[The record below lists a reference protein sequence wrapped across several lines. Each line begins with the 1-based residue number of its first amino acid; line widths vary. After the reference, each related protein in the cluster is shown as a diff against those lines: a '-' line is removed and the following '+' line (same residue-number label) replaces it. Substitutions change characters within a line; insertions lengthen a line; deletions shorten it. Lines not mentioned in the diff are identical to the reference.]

1 MRERRN
7 HLRTQRSGN
16 SLLQNKNRKD
26 ESLEPAS
33 NLRRA
38 KGNIGEERK
47 ITDRRDEE
55 DRLLTWR
62 KTDEDNRE
70 KR

>member
-7 HLRTQRSGN
+7 HLPTQRSGN
-16 SLLQNKNRKD
+16 SLLQNKNRND

-55 DRLLTWR
+55 D
-62 KTDEDNRE
+62 NR
-70 KR
+70 